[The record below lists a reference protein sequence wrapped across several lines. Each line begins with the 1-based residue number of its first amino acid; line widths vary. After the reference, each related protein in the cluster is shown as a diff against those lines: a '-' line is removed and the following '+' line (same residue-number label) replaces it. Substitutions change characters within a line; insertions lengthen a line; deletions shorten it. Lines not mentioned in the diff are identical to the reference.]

1 MNPGFELPF
10 VSLYNVQ
17 SSKHCTLY
25 TYLTYIFMLEENNRN
40 CKGFYFSGQ
49 GKGLFMGSLALG
61 NA

>member
-1 MNPGFELPF
+1 
-10 VSLYNVQ
+10 
-17 SSKHCTLY
+17 
-25 TYLTYIFMLEENNRN
+25 MLEENNRN